1 MLGPADASQPS
12 TQRRAEHHIALKR
25 AAVGIE
31 AQPTVEIEHE
41 VGRLSAVGRAVV
53 GSHQREAHVDPLA
66 VEHTVGIVVDFGR
79 DALII
84 NSEKRHLADCHPRLD
99 RHVRFGGVGIDVE
112 GLASRRVGR
121 HQARQI
127 RVGHDASLVG
137 IVAEAVIGL
146 VCVESCQRRLGDGRV
161 ANELTAVD
169 HDMD

>member
-1 MLGPADASQPS
+1 M
-12 TQRRAEHHIALKR
+12 RRPGEEGVCGSREHGFKLKR

-31 AQPTVEIEHE
+31 VQPAVEIEHE

-53 GSHQREAHVDPLA
+53 GPHQREAHVDPLA
-66 VEHTVGIVVDFGR
+66 VEHAVGVVVDFGR

-84 NSEKRHLADCHPRLD
+84 NSEKRHLADGHPRLD
-99 RHVRFGGVGIDVE
+99 RQVGVGGVGINVE
-112 GLASRRVGR
+112 GLASRVGR

-127 RVGHDASLVG
+127 RVGHHARTVG
-137 IVAEAVIGL
+137 IVAEAVIGF
-146 VCVESCQRRLGDGRV
+146 VCVESCQWRLGDRRV